1 MATPAVVFV
10 NQFLYDWHIGSL
22 DYTDYIKRPS
32 AQISKEK
39 VDDDNDYY
47 GYMGREQAQKYQND
61 DSEYTT
67 IFDAEN
73 DNLTVE
79 QIEHYRELE
88 RQSKAEGCPK
98 YIPVMSF
105 DNNFLINNGLMTGGR
120 VDVQKIKDVSRKAIN
135 ALVNTSKKLDASN
148 VYWTADLH
156 VNTDNVHVHFSL
168 LEYHRLVDRQKVN
181 ARDGKDMIELK
192 AFEKFKSTVANNII
206 LEKRTPELTKFKRE
220 NLIPEFASSVTAS
233 KELLDL
239 IKKLPPPKPKVGW
252 QYSRKEIVPFHSDIN
267 KCIDKI
273 IDSNEPL
280 RRQFNHYRMS
290 LQTMN
295 NQYQEF
301 YGDRVDTETLSY
313 SENQMNDFYVRAG
326 NKLLQALL
334 DIRADKMAE
343 GVSKKGEKMIF
354 ARLKEFDRDN
364 DSDGAIEYLEKAK
377 LTPRL
382 SVTLGRRY
390 LEKPEKEQQGIELL
404 EKSLDEPKLDTHNKA
419 FIHRVLADAYLKK
432 KKEKEAEEHL
442 IKSAESDD
450 VLAQYKLSKF
460 YLKKEEKEKSLEWLQ
475 RSADSGYAPAQC
487 GLGLMLM
494 RTDDKDTGLY
504 YLGLAE
510 KQNNPYAIRYLERLS
525 ELQNKN
531 EMEDIR
537 DLELNIG
544 EQISEEA
551 KGEKYIISWSSQYKK
566 ATKLI
571 YKKNAKPEDYQQ
583 AEKLLLNEADKGN
596 ALALHDLGKMYL
608 SGKFGNPD
616 KQKSFEYY
624 EKALS
629 AFIEIASSSD
639 LSEKMSNY
647 VHYRIGKMYE
657 NGLGTEKNA
666 ELAYKYY
673 KVSADAGYKYAEF
686 SLANMYYYSNYVET
700 DYSKAFK
707 LYSSAA
713 KKDMPYA
720 SFALGQMYANGEGVK
735 KNIKESQYHYKTALN
750 SFISSDNN
758 NEADDN
764 LLYKIG
770 RMYKI
775 GLGTTADT
783 STAFSYY
790 KRSAELGNKNALYEL
805 GKCYITGD
813 GVHRNTATGKDYL
826 SKAIKLGNENAK
838 RYLEYYSKRG
848 HSKFYDYQ
856 AKKTMY
862 AARHQM
868 ALCWSTI
875 KQLLEEYERH
885 IRELQEEF
893 NEMNNV
899 ADDLDFIDY
908 DYTL

>member
-10 NQFLYDWHIGSL
+10 NEFLYDWHIGSL
-22 DYTDYIKRPS
+22 DYTDYINRPS

-88 RQSKAEGCPK
+88 RQSQAEGCPK

-192 AFEKFKSTVANNII
+192 AFEEFKSTVANNII

-290 LQTMN
+290 LQAMN

-404 EKSLDEPKLDTHNKA
+404 EKSLDEPKLDAHNKA

-460 YLKKEEKEKSLEWLQ
+460 YLKKEEKEKSLKWLQ

-494 RTDDKDTGLY
+494 RTDDKDTGIY
-504 YLGLAE
+504 YLSLAE
-510 KQNNPYAIRYLERLS
+510 KQNNPYA
-525 ELQNKN
+525 
-531 EMEDIR
+531 
-537 DLELNIG
+537 
-544 EQISEEA
+544 
-551 KGEKYIISWSSQYKK
+551 
-566 ATKLI
+566 
-571 YKKNAKPEDYQQ
+571 
-583 AEKLLLNEADKGN
+583 
-596 ALALHDLGKMYL
+596 
-608 SGKFGNPD
+608 
-616 KQKSFEYY
+616 
-624 EKALS
+624 
-629 AFIEIASSSD
+629 
-639 LSEKMSNY
+639 
-647 VHYRIGKMYE
+647 
-657 NGLGTEKNA
+657 
-666 ELAYKYY
+666 
-673 KVSADAGYKYAEF
+673 
-686 SLANMYYYSNYVET
+686 
-700 DYSKAFK
+700 
-707 LYSSAA
+707 
-713 KKDMPYA
+713 
-720 SFALGQMYANGEGVK
+720 
-735 KNIKESQYHYKTALN
+735 
-750 SFISSDNN
+750 
-758 NEADDN
+758 
-764 LLYKIG
+764 
-770 RMYKI
+770 
-775 GLGTTADT
+775 
-783 STAFSYY
+783 
-790 KRSAELGNKNALYEL
+790 
-805 GKCYITGD
+805 
-813 GVHRNTATGKDYL
+813 
-826 SKAIKLGNENAK
+826 K
-838 RYLEYYSKRG
+838 RYIERISKSEQNVEQTSKSQRNNKTKNNLDVKRYQTHNG
-848 HSKFYDYQ
+848 RSKFKSYQ

-893 NEMNNV
+893 NEMNNI